1 MFPLVEGDG
10 EGHSVGRFAKALALA
25 WFAVLFSV
33 ACSSEERG
41 SVDQGTEVVTRTVT
55 VPAEAPPETTSED
68 DPPEPTADSRGFGPA
83 GANSSLVVGETA
95 STDAGNEITVHSYEY
110 VPPTDVWQPEPGFE
124 YAAADIE
131 GCASP
136 SLEGSAGFNPYDFGL
151 QMPDNTR
158 LQPDIA
164 VKEPALHD
172 TTLTPGDCV
181 RGYVTFQVPQG
192 QTPASVI
199 FTGSSIIK
207 WAVQEVGQASAAG
220 GDASEGIAPEA
231 QPLVDVLALQ
241 YQYINAGDYES
252 AYELFDE
259 TSKQAISLE
268 QYRGFFEAN
277 APYSLTDYSFPSA
290 SVQDDTGTVEA
301 TATANSASGQEQL
314 QISQQFVREG
324 EEWRIVMREE
334 QVTNFATQPDQY

>member
-1 MFPLVEGDG
+1 MKV
-10 EGHSVGRFAKALALA
+10 LALV
-25 WFAVLFSV
+25 WCAVLFSV

-55 VPAEAPPETTSED
+55 VPAEPPPERTSED
-68 DPPEPTADSRGFGPA
+68 DAPEPSSEA
-83 GANSSLVVGETA
+83 GASEAAEPDTGFVVGETA

-110 VPPTDVWQPEPGFE
+110 VPPTDIWQPDPGFE

-136 SLEGSAGFNPYDFGL
+136 NLEGSAGFNPFDFGL

-158 LQPDIA
+158 LQPDIG
-164 VKEPALHD
+164 VKEPTLND

-192 QTPASVI
+192 QVPTSVI
-199 FTGSSIIK
+199 FTGTSIIK
-207 WAVQEVGQASAAG
+207 WAVQEVGQTSAPG
-220 GDASEGIAPEA
+220 TSASEGIAPEA
-231 QPLVDVLALQ
+231 QPLVDALALQ

-259 TSKQAISLE
+259 TSKQTISLE
-268 QYRGFFEAN
+268 QYKAFFEAN
-277 APYSLTDYSFPSA
+277 APYTLTDYSFPSA
-290 SVQDDTGTVEA
+290 SVQGDAGTVEA
-301 TATANSASGQEQL
+301 AFTAVSATGQEQL
-314 QISQQFVREG
+314 QVTQQFVREG
-324 EEWRIVMREE
+324 GQWRVLMREE
-334 QVTNFATQPDQY
+334 QVTNFSAQSVQY